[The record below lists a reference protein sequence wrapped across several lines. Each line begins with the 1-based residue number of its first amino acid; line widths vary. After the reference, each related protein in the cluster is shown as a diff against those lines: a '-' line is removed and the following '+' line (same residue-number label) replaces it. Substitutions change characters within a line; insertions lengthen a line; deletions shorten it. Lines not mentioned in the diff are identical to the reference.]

1 MIRRCAVLGLTLLA
15 IVASP
20 ARADIYK
27 FVDADGKT
35 HFSDVRVNAN
45 YKLFMKTTPAVP
57 PVAAATASGTAPQS
71 MAAVHRAALVSP
83 YPLKARHQYAE
94 IVTKVAQEQKLDSAL
109 IHAVISVE
117 SAYNPMAR
125 SPKGATGLMQLMPAT
140 AKRYGVADAKNL
152 TNPLDNIRAGAA
164 YLKDL
169 IAMFDNNLHLAIA
182 AYNAGEGAVIRSG
195 RKVPNYPETR
205 AYVPKV
211 LQYYQTYKAQQS

>member
-1 MIRRCAVLGLTLLA
+1 MIRRSTVLGLSLLA

-35 HFSDVRVNAN
+35 HFSDVRVNAG
-45 YKLFMKTTPAVP
+45 YKLFMKTAPAVVP
-57 PVAAATASGTAPQS
+57 AAAATTASGATALP
-71 MAAVHRAALVSP
+71 MAAVHRAALVRP
-83 YPLKARHQYAE
+83 YPLKARHQYSE
-94 IVTKVAQEQKLDSAL
+94 IVTKVAQEHKLDSAL

-117 SAYNPMAR
+117 SGYNPAAK

-140 AKRYGVADAKNL
+140 AQRYGVEKANL
-152 TNPLDNIRAGAA
+152 TNPLDNIRAGTR